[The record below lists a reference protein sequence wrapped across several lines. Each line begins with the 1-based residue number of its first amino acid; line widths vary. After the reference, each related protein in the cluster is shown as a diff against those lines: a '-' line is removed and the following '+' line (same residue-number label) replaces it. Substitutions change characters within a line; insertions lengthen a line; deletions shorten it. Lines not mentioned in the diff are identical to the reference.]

1 MSSKA
6 ERTGF
11 KKKARAR
18 VNKYKTKNR
27 GPSSKKRTT
36 KSHPLRRKAGYLI
49 TALICMI
56 LIAGS
61 IGVSPDRPS
70 RNIPQTPPPLTNG
83 TVFFAP
89 LAVPDLPLSPL
100 LSTKMS
106 LTWDRSDI
114 FLVVADGDK
123 REECNR
129 LSLLEKVQSTSAICK
144 AGDQGYEVVGLDN
157 STGLEWVIG
166 DGNYYFGIGTLGE
179 GLENRSGLNMDISIE
194 MRLSLAGYLILLPL
208 GAYGLMT
215 IKGYR
220 VLE

>member
-114 FLVVADGDK
+114 FLVVADGDRGK
-123 REECNR
+123 
-129 LSLLEKVQSTSAICK
+129 SAIDSHSLRRSNPLARSAK
-144 AGDQGYEVVGLDN
+144 LGTRGTRSWA
-157 STGLEWVIG
+157 STTQPVW
-166 DGNYYFGIGTLGE
+166 
-179 GLENRSGLNMDISIE
+179 SG
-194 MRLSLAGYLILLPL
+194 
-208 GAYGLMT
+208 
-215 IKGYR
+215 
-220 VLE
+220 

>member
-1 MSSKA
+1 MSSEEK
-6 ERTGF
+6 RTGF

-18 VNKYKTKNR
+18 AKKKKAKDRALISKERTPKTN
-27 GPSSKKRTT
+27 
-36 KSHPLRRKAGYLI
+36 PLRRRAGYVM
-49 TALICMI
+49 TSLICMV

-89 LAVPDLPLSPL
+89 IAVPDTPFSPL
-100 LSTKMS
+100 VSTEMS

-114 FLVVADGDK
+114 FVVVADGDK
-123 REECNR
+123 KKECD
-129 LSLLEKVQSTSAICK
+129 SIPFLEKFQSTSEICK
-144 AGDQGYEVVGLDN
+144 AGDEGYEVVGLDN
-157 STGLEWVIG
+157 STGLEWEIG
-166 DGNYYFGIGTLGE
+166 DGTYYFGIGTLGE
-179 GLENRSGLNMDISIE
+179 ESENRSGLNMGISIE

-208 GAYGLMT
+208 GVYGLMT

>member
-1 MSSKA
+1 MSSKT

-18 VNKYKTKNR
+18 AKKYKTKDR
-27 GPSSKKRTT
+27 GSSSKKGTT
-36 KSHPLRRKAGYLI
+36 KSNLLRRKAGYLI
-49 TALICMI
+49 TTLICMI

-83 TVFFAP
+83 TVFFSP

-123 REECNR
+123 REECNG

-144 AGDQGYEVVGLDN
+144 AGDQGYEIVGLDN

-194 MRLSLAGYLILLPL
+194 TRLSLAGYLILLPL

>member
-1 MSSKA
+1 
-6 ERTGF
+6 
-11 KKKARAR
+11 
-18 VNKYKTKNR
+18 
-27 GPSSKKRTT
+27 
-36 KSHPLRRKAGYLI
+36 
-49 TALICMI
+49 MI

-83 TVFFAP
+83 TVFFSP

-123 REECNR
+123 REECNG

-144 AGDQGYEVVGLDN
+144 AGDQGYEIVGLDN

-194 MRLSLAGYLILLPL
+194 MRLSLAGYLIILPL

-215 IKGYR
+215 IRGFR